1 MVLLSVNHQK
11 AHIRVWHYGLPLTFV
26 ATPLM
31 LCLKQTL
38 CTFCQYDIVCQC
50 PNHSIPA
57 SLTILESSWRHMPCL
72 QHRMPCWTG
81 FSFSTVFAEL
91 VNCLLRGM
99 KGLEAHFILK
109 ARRVPY
115 ALQEQVE
122 NELDKLEKH
131 GVIKKTNRSCWA
143 SRIVATKGW

>member
-1 MVLLSVNHQK
+1 M
-11 AHIRVWHYGLPLTFV
+11 
-26 ATPLM
+26 
-31 LCLKQTL
+31 
-38 CTFCQYDIVCQC
+38 
-50 PNHSIPA
+50 
-57 SLTILESSWRHMPCL
+57 
-72 QHRMPCWTG
+72 
-81 FSFSTVFAEL
+81 FAEL

-109 ARRVPY
+109 GNVQPTFKKARRVLC

-143 SRIVATKGW
+143 S

>member
-1 MVLLSVNHQK
+1 M
-11 AHIRVWHYGLPLTFV
+11 
-26 ATPLM
+26 
-31 LCLKQTL
+31 
-38 CTFCQYDIVCQC
+38 
-50 PNHSIPA
+50 
-57 SLTILESSWRHMPCL
+57 
-72 QHRMPCWTG
+72 
-81 FSFSTVFAEL
+81 FAEL

-99 KGLEAHFILK
+99 KGLEAHFVLK

-143 SRIVATKGW
+143 SRTVATKG